1 MAELKQLQVKLKELD
16 QKAGLIEL
24 DLRNAMDQGKIFL
37 TCKDEINHI
46 LKCRFINRKSLYLWL
61 ECSV

>member
-37 TCKDEINHI
+37 IYTVKMRLTTFYNVT
-46 LKCRFINRKSLYLWL
+46 SLIGKVYIY
-61 ECSV
+61 S